1 MPEEIPRWRQR
12 FADNK
17 EARDWNLTSLLM
29 SLPLLVVGCYYYGAG
44 ALRNAVVAALTAVLC
59 ELVTARLILRKR
71 TIDDWNAV
79 VTGVWIACMLPA
91 DLLVKSTFPVPVYA
105 AAGAV
110 FAVLVVKTPFGG
122 TMHAPFTPA
131 AAGFAFLTVCFPKTV
146 FNYLPSIEVPP
157 PHGQSLALMLQQ
169 GRSVMHIQE
178 RGRWVFD
185 GKQLSG
191 ILLGQTAG
199 PMGAGCIL
207 LVAAA
212 LLATLL
218 LKKRRSAAL
227 VSLGFIGAMALMS
240 FLLPRVTL
248 PSQATGRE
256 ALMIRLASMAMELC
270 SGSLLFAAVY
280 LLPDPAIMPQRWFT
294 RLGFGAMAGLLCAAL
309 RQMSSFEE
317 SVCFAIL
324 LADAFMPLLYRLQA
338 ELHSQKEF
346 RERVEAMTAEE
357 RLEKEARHN
366 A

>member
-1 MPEEIPRWRQR
+1 MPEEIPRWKQR

-29 SLPLLVVGCYYYGAG
+29 SLPLLVVGCYYYGAD
-44 ALRNAVVAALTAVLC
+44 ALRNAVVAAVTAVLC
-59 ELVTARLILRKR
+59 ELVAARLILRKR

-110 FAVLVVKTPFGG
+110 FAVLVVKIPFGG

-146 FNYLPSIEVPP
+146 FNYLPSAEVPP
-157 PHGQSLALMLQQ
+157 PHGQSLTLMLQQ
-169 GRSVMHIQE
+169 GRSVI
-178 RGRWVFD
+178 D

-199 PMGAGCIL
+199 PMGTGCIL
-207 LVAAA
+207 LIAAA

-227 VSLGFIGAMALMS
+227 VSLGFIGAVALVS
-240 FLLPRVTL
+240 FLLPRVTG
-248 PSQATGRE
+248 TVNV
-256 ALMIRLASMAMELC
+256 RLASVGMELC

-294 RLGFGAMAGLLCAAL
+294 RLGFGALGGLLCAAL

-317 SVCFAIL
+317 SVCFAVL

-338 ELHSQKEF
+338 ELHNQKEF